1 MQKSLLPGECR
12 NTYLITCK
20 GRIPMADTRRT
31 VLVTGASSGMG
42 KETAL
47 ALIRAGYEVYGA
59 ARRVNQM
66 ADIEAAGGHSL
77 ELDITEEKAIASVVT
92 HIEVASGGVDIL
104 INNAGYGCYGAVE
117 DVPLEEARRQF
128 EVNLFG
134 LAQITQLVLPGMRK
148 RGYGK
153 IVNISSIG
161 GKIYMPMGAWYH
173 ASKHALEGFSD
184 ALRFEARPF
193 GIDVIIIEPG
203 LIQTHWSG
211 IATGNMLT
219 HSGGTAYESAARKT
233 TEMFQGLKGSDPRK
247 VARIIVKAVTARK
260 PRSRYAVGKYAR
272 PLLTLRR
279 ILPDRSYE
287 WLLRKRIGG

>member
-1 MQKSLLPGECR
+1 
-12 NTYLITCK
+12 
-20 GRIPMADTRRT
+20 MAETRRT
-31 VLVTGASSGMG
+31 ALITGASSGMG

-47 ALIRAGYEVYGA
+47 ALIQAGYDVYGA
-59 ARRVNQM
+59 ARRINQM
-66 ADIEAAGGHSL
+66 ADIVTAGGHSL
-77 ELDITEEKAIASVVT
+77 ELDITDEKSIVSAVTYIEEAA
-92 HIEVASGGVDIL
+92 GGIDIL

-117 DVPLEEARRQF
+117 DVPLAEARRQF

-134 LAQITQLVLPGMRK
+134 LAHITRLVLPGMRK

-173 ASKHALEGFSD
+173 ASKHAVEGFSD

-211 IATGNMLT
+211 IATDNMLT
-219 HSGGTAYESAARKT
+219 YSGGTAYDSAARKT
-233 TEMFQGLKGSDPRK
+233 TEMFRGLEGSDPRT
-247 VARIIVKAVTARK
+247 VARIILKAISARK

-272 PLLTLRR
+272 PLLTLRK
-279 ILPDRSYE
+279 ILPDRTYD
-287 WLLRKRIGG
+287 WLLRKRIGK